1 MKIEAGRFYRTRDGR
16 KAGPIE
22 PHPNHGQ
29 YSWRGK
35 VEGADHAA
43 LWTEAG
49 CFYSSGSPHDQDLVA
64 SDPSGTAASKA
75 IDQIT
80 LDDFRRGVEKIHASY
95 RLY

>member
-22 PHPNHGQ
+22 PHPHHGQ

-35 VEGADHAA
+35 VEGPITRLSGQRPDAS
-43 LWTEAG
+43 
-49 CFYSSGSPHDQDLVA
+49 YSSGSPHDQDLVA

-80 LDDFRRGVEKIHASY
+80 LDDFRRGVEKIHVSY